1 MQQEIKGDERAE
13 RLFQLLTDV
22 DMDYNP
28 VYPESRNRDLVLMGY
43 GSEEI
48 REMRDRL
55 AGLEVNDGIDPE
67 TSVGYQ
73 LYKRGQEL
81 TGAAQSGL
89 TEGSRAV
96 QGAVSSAAENLAI
109 SSINPAAVLP
119 VLSLQGA
126 GDAMGQS
133 IEKGESAGKT
143 LAGGALKFGA
153 GWGINSVGAA
163 DLAKTMGSDYAKDTL
178 AGQIAAKIQSLV
190 GDAPFAKAHP
200 TVAAALSG
208 GIDNAMQAFVESYA
222 DKAIDAALGDEKAA
236 QSLFTTDTLIAALES
251 GLSGGASGAMGG
263 AVGSVLAKHND
274 GNASLLGQAEYYDQ
288 LDKYE
293 KAVAA
298 EKKRQ
303 QRVEEPGMASE
314 QQTAQEAAKADS
326 GLALSG
332 ASRQLPQSGSPW
344 QDGEAKLDEKGSA
357 GRESDSPADKG
368 GGSENGEGEAG
379 EEAKKPSPAERRRAF
394 GQMMSGEYKDLA
406 DEMMQI
412 AAQNL
417 EASPEM
423 RGLLE
428 AIAEKYGTDA
438 TDLTALTDAIRN
450 GVVKDD
456 AYFEKIAM
464 EKGISVKTARE
475 MDKLETQNKRLTAQ
489 QQAAQQMQKAA
500 AERARIAQIQ
510 AKWDAEAEALKAKY
524 PEFDREEVLANPE
537 VEKMMRAG
545 CSMEAAYRA
554 AYFDRLMARQT
565 AATAQQTEQGV
576 LNRVQQRASRP
587 AENGTRPGG
596 AVQTHL
602 DVEHM
607 SRKDREALERRVL
620 RGEIITL

>member
-1 MQQEIKGDERAE
+1 MIQV
-13 RLFQLLTDV
+13 T
-22 DMDYNP
+22 YN
-28 VYPESRNRDLVLMGY
+28 
-43 GSEEI
+43 
-48 REMRDRL
+48 
-55 AGLEVNDGIDPE
+55 EV
-67 TSVGYQ
+67 
-73 LYKRGQEL
+73 
-81 TGAAQSGL
+81 
-89 TEGSRAV
+89 
-96 QGAVSSAAENLAI
+96 
-109 SSINPAAVLP
+109 
-119 VLSLQGA
+119 
-126 GDAMGQS
+126 GDAMILRAEGHAGYA
-133 IEKGESAGKT
+133 EKGKDIVCAAVSVLMQT
-143 LAGGALKFGA
+143 LAC
-153 GWGINSVGAA
+153 SVG
-163 DLAKTMGSDYAKDTL
+163 TCMG
-178 AGQIAAKIQSLV
+178 
-190 GDAPFAKAHP
+190 
-200 TVAAALSG
+200 
-208 GIDNAMQAFVESYA
+208 
-222 DKAIDAALGDEKAA
+222 
-236 QSLFTTDTLIAALES
+236 
-251 GLSGGASGAMGG
+251 
-263 AVGSVLAKHND
+263 ND
-274 GNASLLGQAEYYDQ
+274 GKGFS
-288 LDKYE
+288 
-293 KAVAA
+293 AVC
-298 EKKRQ
+298 KK
-303 QRVEEPGMASE
+303 SNDNI
-314 QQTAQEAAKADS
+314 AKFELVTD
-326 GLALSG
+326 GLALLQREYPENVRYINATEKKTKALELQLFAEGGDGSG
-332 ASRQLPQSGSPW
+332 AGETSQSAGADSSPSRGALGRT
-344 QDGEAKLDEKGSA
+344 ENAALDEQGST
-357 GRESDSPADKG
+357 DSKAEG
-368 GGSENGEGEAG
+368 SGSENGEGEAG

-406 DEMMQI
+406 DEMMQNAVQI

-510 AKWDAEAEALKAKY
+510 AQWDAEADALKAKY
-524 PEFDREEVLANPE
+524 PDFDRDEVLANPE

-576 LNRVQQRASRP
+576 LNRVQQRGSRP

-620 RGEIITL
+620 RGEIITF

>member
-1 MQQEIKGDERAE
+1 MIQVTYNEAGDEMILRAE
-13 RLFQLLTDV
+13 GHAGYAEKGKDIVCAAVSVLMQTLACSVDANNTGNTFGLSDGKNGNRLTVQAPMSVLNRDKFDLVVEGLIRLAE
-22 DMDYNP
+22 N
-28 VYPESRNRDLVLMGY
+28 YPENVQFKKLCTKSVNVMDLQLFAEGGD
-43 GSEEI
+43 GSAA
-48 REMRDRL
+48 
-55 AGLEVNDGIDPE
+55 AGE
-67 TSVGYQ
+67 TSQSAGADSSPS
-73 LYKRGQEL
+73 RGALGRTEN
-81 TGAAQSGL
+81 AALDEQGS
-89 TEGSRAV
+89 TDTKAEGS
-96 QGAVSSAAENLAI
+96 
-109 SSINPAAVLP
+109 
-119 VLSLQGA
+119 
-126 GDAMGQS
+126 
-133 IEKGESAGKT
+133 
-143 LAGGALKFGA
+143 
-153 GWGINSVGAA
+153 
-163 DLAKTMGSDYAKDTL
+163 
-178 AGQIAAKIQSLV
+178 
-190 GDAPFAKAHP
+190 
-200 TVAAALSG
+200 
-208 GIDNAMQAFVESYA
+208 
-222 DKAIDAALGDEKAA
+222 
-236 QSLFTTDTLIAALES
+236 
-251 GLSGGASGAMGG
+251 
-263 AVGSVLAKHND
+263 
-274 GNASLLGQAEYYDQ
+274 
-288 LDKYE
+288 
-293 KAVAA
+293 
-298 EKKRQ
+298 
-303 QRVEEPGMASE
+303 
-314 QQTAQEAAKADS
+314 
-326 GLALSG
+326 
-332 ASRQLPQSGSPW
+332 
-344 QDGEAKLDEKGSA
+344 
-357 GRESDSPADKG
+357 
-368 GGSENGEGEAG
+368 GSENGEGEAG

-406 DEMMQI
+406 DEMMQNAVQI

-510 AKWDAEAEALKAKY
+510 AQWDAEADALKAKY

-607 SRKDREALERRVL
+607 SRKDREALEKRVL

>member
-1 MQQEIKGDERAE
+1 MIQV
-13 RLFQLLTDV
+13 T
-22 DMDYNP
+22 YN
-28 VYPESRNRDLVLMGY
+28 
-43 GSEEI
+43 
-48 REMRDRL
+48 
-55 AGLEVNDGIDPE
+55 EV
-67 TSVGYQ
+67 
-73 LYKRGQEL
+73 
-81 TGAAQSGL
+81 
-89 TEGSRAV
+89 
-96 QGAVSSAAENLAI
+96 
-109 SSINPAAVLP
+109 
-119 VLSLQGA
+119 
-126 GDAMGQS
+126 GDAMILRAEGHAGYA
-133 IEKGESAGKT
+133 EKGKDIVCAAVSVLMQT
-143 LAGGALKFGA
+143 LAC
-153 GWGINSVGAA
+153 SVG
-163 DLAKTMGSDYAKDTL
+163 TCMG
-178 AGQIAAKIQSLV
+178 
-190 GDAPFAKAHP
+190 
-200 TVAAALSG
+200 
-208 GIDNAMQAFVESYA
+208 
-222 DKAIDAALGDEKAA
+222 
-236 QSLFTTDTLIAALES
+236 
-251 GLSGGASGAMGG
+251 
-263 AVGSVLAKHND
+263 ND
-274 GNASLLGQAEYYDQ
+274 GKGFS
-288 LDKYE
+288 
-293 KAVAA
+293 AVC
-298 EKKRQ
+298 KK
-303 QRVEEPGMASE
+303 SNDNI
-314 QQTAQEAAKADS
+314 AKFELVTD
-326 GLALSG
+326 GLALLQREYPENVRYIN
-332 ASRQLPQSGSPW
+332 ATEKKTKALELQLFAEGGDGSAAA
-344 QDGEAKLDEKGSA
+344 GEASQSAQSDASSPSREALGRTENAALDEQGSTDPKA
-357 GRESDSPADKG
+357 EGS
-368 GGSENGEGEAG
+368 GSENGEGEAG

-406 DEMMQI
+406 DEMMQNAVQI

-438 TDLTALTDAIRN
+438 TDLAALTDAIRN

-510 AKWDAEAEALKAKY
+510 AQWDAEADALKAKY

-596 AVQTHL
+596 AVQTHI

-607 SRKDREALERRVL
+607 SRKDREALEKRVL

>member
-1 MQQEIKGDERAE
+1 MIQVTYNEVDDEMILRAE
-13 RLFQLLTDV
+13 GHAGYAEKGKDIVCAAVSVLMQTLACSVDEDNTGNTFELSDGKNGNRLTVQAPMSVLNRDKFDLVMEGLIRLAE
-22 DMDYNP
+22 N
-28 VYPESRNRDLVLMGY
+28 YPENVQFKKLCTKPVNVMDLQMF
-43 GSEEI
+43 
-48 REMRDRL
+48 
-55 AGLEVNDGIDPE
+55 A
-67 TSVGYQ
+67 
-73 LYKRGQEL
+73 
-81 TGAAQSGL
+81 
-89 TEGSRAV
+89 EG
-96 QGAVSSAAENLAI
+96 G
-109 SSINPAAVLP
+109 
-119 VLSLQGA
+119 
-126 GDAMGQS
+126 
-133 IEKGESAGKT
+133 
-143 LAGGALKFGA
+143 
-153 GWGINSVGAA
+153 
-163 DLAKTMGSDYAKDTL
+163 
-178 AGQIAAKIQSLV
+178 
-190 GDAPFAKAHP
+190 
-200 TVAAALSG
+200 
-208 GIDNAMQAFVESYA
+208 
-222 DKAIDAALGDEKAA
+222 
-236 QSLFTTDTLIAALES
+236 
-251 GLSGGASGAMGG
+251 
-263 AVGSVLAKHND
+263 D
-274 GNASLLGQAEYYDQ
+274 GNGGSGDS
-288 LDKYE
+288 
-293 KAVAA
+293 
-298 EKKRQ
+298 
-303 QRVEEPGMASE
+303 G
-314 QQTAQEAAKADS
+314 S

-368 GGSENGEGEAG
+368 SGSENGEGEAG

-406 DEMMQI
+406 DEMMQNAVQI

-464 EKGISVKTARE
+464 EKGISVRTARE

-510 AKWDAEAEALKAKY
+510 ARWDAEAEALKAKY
-524 PEFDREEVLANPE
+524 PDFDREEVLANPE

-607 SRKDREALERRVL
+607 SRKDREALEKRVL

>member
-1 MQQEIKGDERAE
+1 MIQVTYNEAGDEMILRAE
-13 RLFQLLTDV
+13 GHAGYAEKGKDIVCAAVSVLMQTLACSVDANNTGNTFELSDGKNGNRLTVQAPMSVLNRDKFDLVVEGLIRLAE
-22 DMDYNP
+22 N
-28 VYPESRNRDLVLMGY
+28 YPENVQFKKLCTKSVNVMDLQMFAEGGD
-43 GSEEI
+43 GSG
-48 REMRDRL
+48 
-55 AGLEVNDGIDPE
+55 AGE
-67 TSVGYQ
+67 TSQSAGADSSPS
-73 LYKRGQEL
+73 RGALGRTENSALDEQGS
-81 TGAAQSGL
+81 TDQKA
-89 TEGSRAV
+89 EGS
-96 QGAVSSAAENLAI
+96 
-109 SSINPAAVLP
+109 
-119 VLSLQGA
+119 
-126 GDAMGQS
+126 
-133 IEKGESAGKT
+133 
-143 LAGGALKFGA
+143 
-153 GWGINSVGAA
+153 
-163 DLAKTMGSDYAKDTL
+163 
-178 AGQIAAKIQSLV
+178 
-190 GDAPFAKAHP
+190 
-200 TVAAALSG
+200 
-208 GIDNAMQAFVESYA
+208 
-222 DKAIDAALGDEKAA
+222 
-236 QSLFTTDTLIAALES
+236 
-251 GLSGGASGAMGG
+251 
-263 AVGSVLAKHND
+263 
-274 GNASLLGQAEYYDQ
+274 
-288 LDKYE
+288 
-293 KAVAA
+293 
-298 EKKRQ
+298 
-303 QRVEEPGMASE
+303 
-314 QQTAQEAAKADS
+314 
-326 GLALSG
+326 
-332 ASRQLPQSGSPW
+332 
-344 QDGEAKLDEKGSA
+344 
-357 GRESDSPADKG
+357 
-368 GGSENGEGEAG
+368 GSENGEGEAG

-406 DEMMQI
+406 DEMMQNAVQI

-464 EKGISVKTARE
+464 EKGIAVKTARE

-510 AKWDAEAEALKAKY
+510 ARWDAEADALQAKY
-524 PEFDREEVLANPE
+524 PDFDRDEVLANPE

-576 LNRVQQRASRP
+576 LNRVQQRANRP

-607 SRKDREALERRVL
+607 SRKDREALEKRVL

>member
-1 MQQEIKGDERAE
+1 MIQI
-13 RLFQLLTDV
+13 
-22 DMDYNP
+22 
-28 VYPESRNRDLVLMGY
+28 VY
-43 GSEEI
+43 
-48 REMRDRL
+48 
-55 AGLEVNDGIDPE
+55 EVNPE
-67 TSVGYQ
+67 NGRMMLRAAGHAGYAE
-73 LYKRGQEL
+73 KGKDIVCA
-81 TGAAQSGL
+81 G
-89 TEGSRAV
+89 
-96 QGAVSSAAENLAI
+96 VSALMQTLAYSAAEDENTSASCREIGGTNEMRILADNTPDMLAKFELVADGLI
-109 SSINPAAVLP
+109 LLANAYPKNVSFQKVCVGCDAAME
-119 VLSLQGA
+119 LQLFAEGGDGSGA
-126 GDAMGQS
+126 GETSQ
-133 IEKGESAGKT
+133 SAG
-143 LAGGALKFGA
+143 ADSSPSRGALGRTE
-153 GWGINSVGAA
+153 N
-163 DLAKTMGSDYAKDTL
+163 
-178 AGQIAAKIQSLV
+178 
-190 GDAPFAKAHP
+190 
-200 TVAAALSG
+200 AALDEQGST
-208 GIDNAMQAFVESYA
+208 DS
-222 DKAIDAALGDEKAA
+222 KAE
-236 QSLFTTDTLIAALES
+236 
-251 GLSGGASGAMGG
+251 
-263 AVGSVLAKHND
+263 GS
-274 GNASLLGQAEYYDQ
+274 
-288 LDKYE
+288 
-293 KAVAA
+293 
-298 EKKRQ
+298 
-303 QRVEEPGMASE
+303 
-314 QQTAQEAAKADS
+314 
-326 GLALSG
+326 
-332 ASRQLPQSGSPW
+332 
-344 QDGEAKLDEKGSA
+344 
-357 GRESDSPADKG
+357 
-368 GGSENGEGEAG
+368 GSENGEGEAG

-406 DEMMQI
+406 DEMMQNAVQI

-475 MDKLETQNKRLTAQ
+475 MDKLETQNRRLTAQ

-510 AKWDAEAEALKAKY
+510 ARWDAEAEALKARY

-607 SRKDREALERRVL
+607 SRKDREALEKRVL

>member
-1 MQQEIKGDERAE
+1 MIQI
-13 RLFQLLTDV
+13 
-22 DMDYNP
+22 
-28 VYPESRNRDLVLMGY
+28 VY
-43 GSEEI
+43 
-48 REMRDRL
+48 
-55 AGLEVNDGIDPE
+55 EVNPE
-67 TSVGYQ
+67 NGRMMLRAAGHAGYAE
-73 LYKRGQEL
+73 KGKDIVCA
-81 TGAAQSGL
+81 G
-89 TEGSRAV
+89 
-96 QGAVSSAAENLAI
+96 VSALMQTLAYSAAEDENTSASCREIGGTNEMRILADSTPDMLAKFELVADGLI
-109 SSINPAAVLP
+109 LLANAYPKNVNFQKVCVGCDAAME
-119 VLSLQGA
+119 LQLFAEGSGA
-126 GDAMGQS
+126 GETSQ
-133 IEKGESAGKT
+133 SAG
-143 LAGGALKFGA
+143 ADSSPSRGALGRTE
-153 GWGINSVGAA
+153 N
-163 DLAKTMGSDYAKDTL
+163 
-178 AGQIAAKIQSLV
+178 
-190 GDAPFAKAHP
+190 
-200 TVAAALSG
+200 AALDEQGST
-208 GIDNAMQAFVESYA
+208 DP
-222 DKAIDAALGDEKAA
+222 KAE
-236 QSLFTTDTLIAALES
+236 
-251 GLSGGASGAMGG
+251 
-263 AVGSVLAKHND
+263 GS
-274 GNASLLGQAEYYDQ
+274 
-288 LDKYE
+288 
-293 KAVAA
+293 
-298 EKKRQ
+298 
-303 QRVEEPGMASE
+303 
-314 QQTAQEAAKADS
+314 
-326 GLALSG
+326 
-332 ASRQLPQSGSPW
+332 
-344 QDGEAKLDEKGSA
+344 
-357 GRESDSPADKG
+357 
-368 GGSENGEGEAG
+368 GSENGEGEAG

-406 DEMMQI
+406 DEMMQNAVQI

-456 AYFEKIAM
+456 AYFERIAM
-464 EKGISVKTARE
+464 EKGISVRTARE

-607 SRKDREALERRVL
+607 SRKDREALEKRVL

>member
-1 MQQEIKGDERAE
+1 MIQVTYNEVGDEMILRAE
-13 RLFQLLTDV
+13 GHAGYAEKGKDIVCAAVSVLMQTLAYSVDADNTGNTFELSDGKNGNRLTVQAPMSVLNRNKFDLVVEGLIRLAE
-22 DMDYNP
+22 N
-28 VYPESRNRDLVLMGY
+28 YPENVQFKKLCTKSVNVMDLQMFAEGGD
-43 GSEEI
+43 GSAA
-48 REMRDRL
+48 
-55 AGLEVNDGIDPE
+55 AGE
-67 TSVGYQ
+67 TSQ
-73 LYKRGQEL
+73 SA
-81 TGAAQSGL
+81 GADSSHS
-89 TEGSRAV
+89 EGS
-96 QGAVSSAAENLAI
+96 
-109 SSINPAAVLP
+109 
-119 VLSLQGA
+119 
-126 GDAMGQS
+126 
-133 IEKGESAGKT
+133 
-143 LAGGALKFGA
+143 
-153 GWGINSVGAA
+153 
-163 DLAKTMGSDYAKDTL
+163 
-178 AGQIAAKIQSLV
+178 
-190 GDAPFAKAHP
+190 H
-200 TVAAALSG
+200 
-208 GIDNAMQAFVESYA
+208 
-222 DKAIDAALGDEKAA
+222 
-236 QSLFTTDTLIAALES
+236 
-251 GLSGGASGAMGG
+251 
-263 AVGSVLAKHND
+263 
-274 GNASLLGQAEYYDQ
+274 
-288 LDKYE
+288 
-293 KAVAA
+293 
-298 EKKRQ
+298 
-303 QRVEEPGMASE
+303 
-314 QQTAQEAAKADS
+314 
-326 GLALSG
+326 
-332 ASRQLPQSGSPW
+332 W

-406 DEMMQI
+406 DEMMQNAVQI

-475 MDKLETQNKRLTAQ
+475 MDKLETQNRRLTAQ

-510 AKWDAEAEALKAKY
+510 ARWDAEAEALKAKY

-554 AYFDRLMARQT
+554 AYFDRLMAQQT

>member
-1 MQQEIKGDERAE
+1 MIQVTYNEVGDEMILRAE
-13 RLFQLLTDV
+13 GHAGYAEKGKDIVCAAVSVLMQTLAYSVDADNTGNTFELSDGKNGNRLTVQAPMSVL
-22 DMDYNP
+22 
-28 VYPESRNRDLVLMGY
+28 NRDKFDLVVEGL
-43 GSEEI
+43 S
-48 REMRDRL
+48 RL
-55 AGLEVNDGIDPE
+55 AENYPKNVQFKKLCTQSVNVMDL
-67 TSVGYQ
+67 Q
-73 LYKRGQEL
+73 MF
-81 TGAAQSGL
+81 A
-89 TEGSRAV
+89 EG
-96 QGAVSSAAENLAI
+96 G
-109 SSINPAAVLP
+109 
-119 VLSLQGA
+119 
-126 GDAMGQS
+126 
-133 IEKGESAGKT
+133 
-143 LAGGALKFGA
+143 
-153 GWGINSVGAA
+153 
-163 DLAKTMGSDYAKDTL
+163 
-178 AGQIAAKIQSLV
+178 
-190 GDAPFAKAHP
+190 
-200 TVAAALSG
+200 
-208 GIDNAMQAFVESYA
+208 
-222 DKAIDAALGDEKAA
+222 
-236 QSLFTTDTLIAALES
+236 
-251 GLSGGASGAMGG
+251 
-263 AVGSVLAKHND
+263 D
-274 GNASLLGQAEYYDQ
+274 GNGGSGDS
-288 LDKYE
+288 
-293 KAVAA
+293 
-298 EKKRQ
+298 
-303 QRVEEPGMASE
+303 G
-314 QQTAQEAAKADS
+314 S

-357 GRESDSPADKG
+357 GQKSEADA
-368 GGSENGEGEAG
+368 GSRNPDEEDGNGEAG
-379 EEAKKPSPAERRRAF
+379 EEAKKPSPAERRKAF

-406 DEMMQI
+406 DEMMQNAVQI

-576 LNRVQQRASRP
+576 LNRVQQRAS
-587 AENGTRPGG
+587 
-596 AVQTHL
+596 
-602 DVEHM
+602 
-607 SRKDREALERRVL
+607 
-620 RGEIITL
+620 

>member
-1 MQQEIKGDERAE
+1 MIQI
-13 RLFQLLTDV
+13 
-22 DMDYNP
+22 
-28 VYPESRNRDLVLMGY
+28 VY
-43 GSEEI
+43 
-48 REMRDRL
+48 
-55 AGLEVNDGIDPE
+55 EVNPE
-67 TSVGYQ
+67 NGRMMLRAAGHAGYAE
-73 LYKRGQEL
+73 KGKDIVCA
-81 TGAAQSGL
+81 G
-89 TEGSRAV
+89 
-96 QGAVSSAAENLAI
+96 VSALMQTLAYSAAEDENTSASCREIGGSNEMRILADNTPDMLAKFELVADGLI
-109 SSINPAAVLP
+109 LLANAYPKNVSFQKVCVGCDAAME
-119 VLSLQGA
+119 LQLFAEGGDGGSGA
-126 GDAMGQS
+126 GETSQ
-133 IEKGESAGKT
+133 SAG
-143 LAGGALKFGA
+143 ADSSPSRGALGRTE
-153 GWGINSVGAA
+153 N
-163 DLAKTMGSDYAKDTL
+163 
-178 AGQIAAKIQSLV
+178 
-190 GDAPFAKAHP
+190 
-200 TVAAALSG
+200 AAL
-208 GIDNAMQAFVESYA
+208 
-222 DKAIDAALGDEKAA
+222 DE
-236 QSLFTTDTLIAALES
+236 QGSTDTKAE
-251 GLSGGASGAMGG
+251 
-263 AVGSVLAKHND
+263 GS
-274 GNASLLGQAEYYDQ
+274 
-288 LDKYE
+288 
-293 KAVAA
+293 
-298 EKKRQ
+298 
-303 QRVEEPGMASE
+303 
-314 QQTAQEAAKADS
+314 
-326 GLALSG
+326 
-332 ASRQLPQSGSPW
+332 
-344 QDGEAKLDEKGSA
+344 
-357 GRESDSPADKG
+357 
-368 GGSENGEGEAG
+368 GSENGEGEAG

-406 DEMMQI
+406 DEMMQNAVQI

-456 AYFEKIAM
+456 AYFERIAM
-464 EKGISVKTARE
+464 EKGISVRTARE

-607 SRKDREALERRVL
+607 SRKDREALEKRVL

>member
-1 MQQEIKGDERAE
+1 MIQVTYNEVGDEMILRAE
-13 RLFQLLTDV
+13 GHAGYAEKGKDIVCAAVSVLMQTLACSVDADNTGNTFELSDGKNGNRLTVQAPMSVLNRDKFDLVVEGLIRLAE
-22 DMDYNP
+22 N
-28 VYPESRNRDLVLMGY
+28 YPENVQFKKLCTKSVNVMDLQMFAEGGD
-43 GSEEI
+43 GSG
-48 REMRDRL
+48 
-55 AGLEVNDGIDPE
+55 AGE
-67 TSVGYQ
+67 TSQSAGADSSPS
-73 LYKRGQEL
+73 RGALGRTENSALDEQGS
-81 TGAAQSGL
+81 TDPKA
-89 TEGSRAV
+89 EGS
-96 QGAVSSAAENLAI
+96 
-109 SSINPAAVLP
+109 
-119 VLSLQGA
+119 
-126 GDAMGQS
+126 
-133 IEKGESAGKT
+133 
-143 LAGGALKFGA
+143 
-153 GWGINSVGAA
+153 
-163 DLAKTMGSDYAKDTL
+163 
-178 AGQIAAKIQSLV
+178 
-190 GDAPFAKAHP
+190 
-200 TVAAALSG
+200 
-208 GIDNAMQAFVESYA
+208 
-222 DKAIDAALGDEKAA
+222 
-236 QSLFTTDTLIAALES
+236 
-251 GLSGGASGAMGG
+251 
-263 AVGSVLAKHND
+263 
-274 GNASLLGQAEYYDQ
+274 
-288 LDKYE
+288 
-293 KAVAA
+293 
-298 EKKRQ
+298 
-303 QRVEEPGMASE
+303 
-314 QQTAQEAAKADS
+314 
-326 GLALSG
+326 
-332 ASRQLPQSGSPW
+332 
-344 QDGEAKLDEKGSA
+344 
-357 GRESDSPADKG
+357 
-368 GGSENGEGEAG
+368 GSENGEGEAG

-406 DEMMQI
+406 DEMMQNAVQI

-510 AKWDAEAEALKAKY
+510 ARWDAEAEALQAKY
-524 PEFDREEVLANPE
+524 PDFDREEVLANPE

-607 SRKDREALERRVL
+607 SRKDREALEKRVL

>member
-1 MQQEIKGDERAE
+1 MIQVIYNEVEDAMILRAE
-13 RLFQLLTDV
+13 GHAGFAEKGKDIV
-22 DMDYNP
+22 CAA
-28 VYPESRNRDLVLMGY
+28 VSVLMQT
-43 GSEEI
+43 
-48 REMRDRL
+48 L
-55 AGLEVNDGIDPE
+55 ACSVGTCMGNDGKGF
-67 TSVGYQ
+67 SVVC
-73 LYKRGQEL
+73 KKSNDNIAKFEL
-81 TGAAQSGL
+81 
-89 TEGSRAV
+89 V
-96 QGAVSSAAENLAI
+96 
-109 SSINPAAVLP
+109 
-119 VLSLQGA
+119 
-126 GDAMGQS
+126 
-133 IEKGESAGKT
+133 
-143 LAGGALKFGA
+143 
-153 GWGINSVGAA
+153 
-163 DLAKTMGSDYAKDTL
+163 
-178 AGQIAAKIQSLV
+178 
-190 GDAPFAKAHP
+190 
-200 TVAAALSG
+200 
-208 GIDNAMQAFVESYA
+208 
-222 DKAIDAALGDEKAA
+222 
-236 QSLFTTDTLIAALES
+236 TD
-251 GLSGGASGAMGG
+251 
-263 AVGSVLAKHND
+263 
-274 GNASLLGQAEYYDQ
+274 
-288 LDKYE
+288 
-293 KAVAA
+293 
-298 EKKRQ
+298 
-303 QRVEEPGMASE
+303 
-314 QQTAQEAAKADS
+314 
-326 GLALSG
+326 GLALLQREYPENVRYINATERKTKALELQLFAEGGDGSAAAGETSQSAG
-332 ASRQLPQSGSPW
+332 ADSSP
-344 QDGEAKLDEKGSA
+344 GRGALGRTENAALDEQGSTDA
-357 GRESDSPADKG
+357 KAEGS
-368 GGSENGEGEAG
+368 GSENGEGEAG
-379 EEAKKPSPAERRRAF
+379 EEAKKLSPAERRRTF

-406 DEMMQI
+406 DEMMQNAVQI

-438 TDLTALTDAIRN
+438 TDLAALTDAIRN

-510 AKWDAEAEALKAKY
+510 ARWDAEAEALKAKY
-524 PEFDREEVLANPE
+524 PEFDREEVLANPD

-596 AVQTHL
+596 AVQTHI

>member
-1 MQQEIKGDERAE
+1 MIQI
-13 RLFQLLTDV
+13 
-22 DMDYNP
+22 
-28 VYPESRNRDLVLMGY
+28 VY
-43 GSEEI
+43 
-48 REMRDRL
+48 
-55 AGLEVNDGIDPE
+55 EVNPE
-67 TSVGYQ
+67 NGRMMLRAAGHAGYAE
-73 LYKRGQEL
+73 KGKDIVCA
-81 TGAAQSGL
+81 G
-89 TEGSRAV
+89 
-96 QGAVSSAAENLAI
+96 VSALMQTLAYSAAEDENTSASCREIGGTNEMRILADSTPDMLAKFELVADGLI
-109 SSINPAAVLP
+109 LLANAYPKNVNFQKVCVGCDAAME
-119 VLSLQGA
+119 LQLFAEGGDGGSGA
-126 GDAMGQS
+126 GETSQ
-133 IEKGESAGKT
+133 SAG
-143 LAGGALKFGA
+143 ADSSPSRGALGRTE
-153 GWGINSVGAA
+153 N
-163 DLAKTMGSDYAKDTL
+163 
-178 AGQIAAKIQSLV
+178 
-190 GDAPFAKAHP
+190 
-200 TVAAALSG
+200 AALDEQGST
-208 GIDNAMQAFVESYA
+208 DP
-222 DKAIDAALGDEKAA
+222 KAE
-236 QSLFTTDTLIAALES
+236 
-251 GLSGGASGAMGG
+251 
-263 AVGSVLAKHND
+263 
-274 GNASLLGQAEYYDQ
+274 
-288 LDKYE
+288 
-293 KAVAA
+293 
-298 EKKRQ
+298 
-303 QRVEEPGMASE
+303 
-314 QQTAQEAAKADS
+314 
-326 GLALSG
+326 
-332 ASRQLPQSGSPW
+332 
-344 QDGEAKLDEKGSA
+344 
-357 GRESDSPADKG
+357 G

-406 DEMMQI
+406 DEMMQNAVQI

-510 AKWDAEAEALKAKY
+510 ARWDAEAEALKAKY

-607 SRKDREALERRVL
+607 SRKDREALEKRVL

>member
-1 MQQEIKGDERAE
+1 MIQVTYNEVGDAMILRAE
-13 RLFQLLTDV
+13 GHAGYAEKGKDIVCAAVSVLMQTLACSVGTCMGNDGKGFSVVCKKSNNNIAKFELVTDGLVLLQRE
-22 DMDYNP
+22 
-28 VYPESRNRDLVLMGY
+28 YPENVRYINATERKTK
-43 GSEEI
+43 
-48 REMRDRL
+48 
-55 AGLEVNDGIDPE
+55 ALELQLFADGGAASTGDAAPAADNAAEGGADPE
-67 TSVGYQ
+67 ATD
-73 LYKRGQEL
+73 
-81 TGAAQSGL
+81 
-89 TEGSRAV
+89 
-96 QGAVSSAAENLAI
+96 SAAE
-109 SSINPAAVLP
+109 
-119 VLSLQGA
+119 
-126 GDAMGQS
+126 
-133 IEKGESAGKT
+133 
-143 LAGGALKFGA
+143 
-153 GWGINSVGAA
+153 
-163 DLAKTMGSDYAKDTL
+163 GS
-178 AGQIAAKIQSLV
+178 
-190 GDAPFAKAHP
+190 
-200 TVAAALSG
+200 
-208 GIDNAMQAFVESYA
+208 
-222 DKAIDAALGDEKAA
+222 
-236 QSLFTTDTLIAALES
+236 
-251 GLSGGASGAMGG
+251 
-263 AVGSVLAKHND
+263 
-274 GNASLLGQAEYYDQ
+274 
-288 LDKYE
+288 
-293 KAVAA
+293 
-298 EKKRQ
+298 
-303 QRVEEPGMASE
+303 
-314 QQTAQEAAKADS
+314 
-326 GLALSG
+326 
-332 ASRQLPQSGSPW
+332 
-344 QDGEAKLDEKGSA
+344 
-357 GRESDSPADKG
+357 
-368 GGSENGEGEAG
+368 GSENGEGEAG

-406 DEMMQI
+406 DEMMQNAVQI

-464 EKGISVKTARE
+464 EKGISVRTARE

-510 AKWDAEAEALKAKY
+510 ARWDAEADALQAKY
-524 PEFDREEVLANPE
+524 PDFDRGEVLANPE

-554 AYFDRLMARQT
+554 AYFDRLMAQQT

-587 AENGTRPGG
+587 AENGTHPGG

>member
-1 MQQEIKGDERAE
+1 MIQVTYNEVGDEMILRAE
-13 RLFQLLTDV
+13 GHAGFAEKGKDIVCAAVSVLMQTLACSVGTCMGNDGKGFSVVCKKSNDDIAKFELVTDGLALLQRE
-22 DMDYNP
+22 
-28 VYPESRNRDLVLMGY
+28 YPENVRYINATERKTK
-43 GSEEI
+43 
-48 REMRDRL
+48 
-55 AGLEVNDGIDPE
+55 ALELQLFADGGAASTGDAAPAADNAAEGGADPE
-67 TSVGYQ
+67 ATD
-73 LYKRGQEL
+73 
-81 TGAAQSGL
+81 
-89 TEGSRAV
+89 
-96 QGAVSSAAENLAI
+96 SAAE
-109 SSINPAAVLP
+109 
-119 VLSLQGA
+119 
-126 GDAMGQS
+126 
-133 IEKGESAGKT
+133 
-143 LAGGALKFGA
+143 
-153 GWGINSVGAA
+153 
-163 DLAKTMGSDYAKDTL
+163 GS
-178 AGQIAAKIQSLV
+178 
-190 GDAPFAKAHP
+190 
-200 TVAAALSG
+200 
-208 GIDNAMQAFVESYA
+208 
-222 DKAIDAALGDEKAA
+222 
-236 QSLFTTDTLIAALES
+236 
-251 GLSGGASGAMGG
+251 
-263 AVGSVLAKHND
+263 
-274 GNASLLGQAEYYDQ
+274 
-288 LDKYE
+288 
-293 KAVAA
+293 
-298 EKKRQ
+298 
-303 QRVEEPGMASE
+303 
-314 QQTAQEAAKADS
+314 
-326 GLALSG
+326 
-332 ASRQLPQSGSPW
+332 
-344 QDGEAKLDEKGSA
+344 
-357 GRESDSPADKG
+357 
-368 GGSENGEGEAG
+368 GSENGEGEAG
-379 EEAKKPSPAERRRAF
+379 EEAKKPSPAERRKAF

-406 DEMMQI
+406 DEMMQNAVQI

-510 AKWDAEAEALKAKY
+510 ARWDAEADALKAKY

-576 LNRVQQRASRP
+576 LNRVQQRGSRP

-620 RGEIITL
+620 RGEIITF

>member
-1 MQQEIKGDERAE
+1 MIQVIYNEVEDAMILRAE
-13 RLFQLLTDV
+13 GHAGFAEKGKDIVCAAVSVLMQTLACSVGTCMGNDGKGFSVVCKKSNDNIAKFELVTDGLALLQRE
-22 DMDYNP
+22 
-28 VYPESRNRDLVLMGY
+28 YPENVRYINATERKTK
-43 GSEEI
+43 
-48 REMRDRL
+48 
-55 AGLEVNDGIDPE
+55 ALELQLFADGGAASTGDAAPAADNAAEGGADPE
-67 TSVGYQ
+67 ATD
-73 LYKRGQEL
+73 
-81 TGAAQSGL
+81 
-89 TEGSRAV
+89 
-96 QGAVSSAAENLAI
+96 SAAE
-109 SSINPAAVLP
+109 
-119 VLSLQGA
+119 
-126 GDAMGQS
+126 
-133 IEKGESAGKT
+133 
-143 LAGGALKFGA
+143 
-153 GWGINSVGAA
+153 
-163 DLAKTMGSDYAKDTL
+163 GS
-178 AGQIAAKIQSLV
+178 
-190 GDAPFAKAHP
+190 
-200 TVAAALSG
+200 
-208 GIDNAMQAFVESYA
+208 
-222 DKAIDAALGDEKAA
+222 
-236 QSLFTTDTLIAALES
+236 
-251 GLSGGASGAMGG
+251 
-263 AVGSVLAKHND
+263 
-274 GNASLLGQAEYYDQ
+274 
-288 LDKYE
+288 
-293 KAVAA
+293 
-298 EKKRQ
+298 
-303 QRVEEPGMASE
+303 
-314 QQTAQEAAKADS
+314 
-326 GLALSG
+326 
-332 ASRQLPQSGSPW
+332 
-344 QDGEAKLDEKGSA
+344 
-357 GRESDSPADKG
+357 
-368 GGSENGEGEAG
+368 GSENGEGEAG
-379 EEAKKPSPAERRRAF
+379 EEAKKLSPAERRRAF

-406 DEMMQI
+406 DEMMQNAVQI

-456 AYFEKIAM
+456 AYFEKLAM

-510 AKWDAEAEALKAKY
+510 AQWDAEAEALKAKY
-524 PEFDREEVLANPE
+524 PEFDREEVLANPD

-607 SRKDREALERRVL
+607 SRKDREALEKRVL

>member
-1 MQQEIKGDERAE
+1 MIQI
-13 RLFQLLTDV
+13 
-22 DMDYNP
+22 
-28 VYPESRNRDLVLMGY
+28 VY
-43 GSEEI
+43 
-48 REMRDRL
+48 
-55 AGLEVNDGIDPE
+55 EVNPE
-67 TSVGYQ
+67 NGRMMLRAAGHAGYAE
-73 LYKRGQEL
+73 KGKDIVCA
-81 TGAAQSGL
+81 G
-89 TEGSRAV
+89 
-96 QGAVSSAAENLAI
+96 VSALMQTLAYSAAEDEKTSASCREIGGGNEMRILADSTPDMLAKFELVADGLI
-109 SSINPAAVLP
+109 LLANAYPKNVSFQKVCVGCDAAME
-119 VLSLQGA
+119 LQLFAEGGDGSAAA
-126 GDAMGQS
+126 GETSQ
-133 IEKGESAGKT
+133 SAGADSSPSRGVLGRT
-143 LAGGALKFGA
+143 ENAAL
-153 GWGINSVGAA
+153 
-163 DLAKTMGSDYAKDTL
+163 DEQGSTD
-178 AGQIAAKIQSLV
+178 
-190 GDAPFAKAHP
+190 AKA
-200 TVAAALSG
+200 
-208 GIDNAMQAFVESYA
+208 E
-222 DKAIDAALGDEKAA
+222 
-236 QSLFTTDTLIAALES
+236 
-251 GLSGGASGAMGG
+251 
-263 AVGSVLAKHND
+263 GS
-274 GNASLLGQAEYYDQ
+274 
-288 LDKYE
+288 
-293 KAVAA
+293 
-298 EKKRQ
+298 
-303 QRVEEPGMASE
+303 
-314 QQTAQEAAKADS
+314 
-326 GLALSG
+326 
-332 ASRQLPQSGSPW
+332 
-344 QDGEAKLDEKGSA
+344 
-357 GRESDSPADKG
+357 
-368 GGSENGEGEAG
+368 GSENGEGEAG

-406 DEMMQI
+406 DEMMQNAVQI

-475 MDKLETQNKRLTAQ
+475 MDKLETQNRRLTAQ

-510 AKWDAEAEALKAKY
+510 ARWDAEAEALKAKY

-607 SRKDREALERRVL
+607 SRKDREALEKRVL

>member
-1 MQQEIKGDERAE
+1 MIQI
-13 RLFQLLTDV
+13 
-22 DMDYNP
+22 
-28 VYPESRNRDLVLMGY
+28 VY
-43 GSEEI
+43 
-48 REMRDRL
+48 
-55 AGLEVNDGIDPE
+55 EVNPE
-67 TSVGYQ
+67 NGRMMLRAAGHAGYAE
-73 LYKRGQEL
+73 KGKDIVCA
-81 TGAAQSGL
+81 G
-89 TEGSRAV
+89 
-96 QGAVSSAAENLAI
+96 VSALMQTLAYSAAEDENTSASCREIGGSNEMRILADNTPDMLAKFELVADGLI
-109 SSINPAAVLP
+109 LLANAYPKNVSFQKVCVGCDAAME
-119 VLSLQGA
+119 LQLFAEGGDGGSGA
-126 GDAMGQS
+126 GETSQ
-133 IEKGESAGKT
+133 SAG
-143 LAGGALKFGA
+143 ADSSPSRGALGRTE
-153 GWGINSVGAA
+153 NSA
-163 DLAKTMGSDYAKDTL
+163 
-178 AGQIAAKIQSLV
+178 
-190 GDAPFAKAHP
+190 
-200 TVAAALSG
+200 
-208 GIDNAMQAFVESYA
+208 
-222 DKAIDAALGDEKAA
+222 
-236 QSLFTTDTLIAALES
+236 
-251 GLSGGASGAMGG
+251 
-263 AVGSVLAKHND
+263 
-274 GNASLLGQAEYYDQ
+274 
-288 LDKYE
+288 
-293 KAVAA
+293 
-298 EKKRQ
+298 
-303 QRVEEPGMASE
+303 
-314 QQTAQEAAKADS
+314 
-326 GLALSG
+326 
-332 ASRQLPQSGSPW
+332 
-344 QDGEAKLDEKGSA
+344 LDEQGSTDQKA
-357 GRESDSPADKG
+357 EGS
-368 GGSENGEGEAG
+368 GSENGEGEAG
-379 EEAKKPSPAERRRAF
+379 EEAKKPSPAERRKAF

-406 DEMMQI
+406 DEMMQNAVQI

-475 MDKLETQNKRLTAQ
+475 MDKLETQNRRLTAQ

-510 AKWDAEAEALKAKY
+510 ARWDAEAEALKAKY

-545 CSMEAAYRA
+545 CSMETAYRA

-607 SRKDREALERRVL
+607 SRKDREALEKRVL

>member
-1 MQQEIKGDERAE
+1 MIQVTYNEVGDEMILRAE
-13 RLFQLLTDV
+13 GHAGYAEKGKDIVCAAVSVLMQTLACSVGTCMGNDGKGFSVVCKKSNNNIAKFELVTDGLVLLQRE
-22 DMDYNP
+22 
-28 VYPESRNRDLVLMGY
+28 YPENVRYINATERKTK
-43 GSEEI
+43 
-48 REMRDRL
+48 
-55 AGLEVNDGIDPE
+55 ALELQLFADGGAASTGDAAPAADNAAEGGADPE
-67 TSVGYQ
+67 ATD
-73 LYKRGQEL
+73 
-81 TGAAQSGL
+81 
-89 TEGSRAV
+89 
-96 QGAVSSAAENLAI
+96 SAAE
-109 SSINPAAVLP
+109 
-119 VLSLQGA
+119 
-126 GDAMGQS
+126 
-133 IEKGESAGKT
+133 
-143 LAGGALKFGA
+143 
-153 GWGINSVGAA
+153 
-163 DLAKTMGSDYAKDTL
+163 GS
-178 AGQIAAKIQSLV
+178 
-190 GDAPFAKAHP
+190 
-200 TVAAALSG
+200 
-208 GIDNAMQAFVESYA
+208 
-222 DKAIDAALGDEKAA
+222 
-236 QSLFTTDTLIAALES
+236 
-251 GLSGGASGAMGG
+251 
-263 AVGSVLAKHND
+263 
-274 GNASLLGQAEYYDQ
+274 
-288 LDKYE
+288 
-293 KAVAA
+293 
-298 EKKRQ
+298 
-303 QRVEEPGMASE
+303 
-314 QQTAQEAAKADS
+314 
-326 GLALSG
+326 
-332 ASRQLPQSGSPW
+332 
-344 QDGEAKLDEKGSA
+344 
-357 GRESDSPADKG
+357 
-368 GGSENGEGEAG
+368 GSENGEGEAG
-379 EEAKKPSPAERRRAF
+379 EEAKKPSPAERRKAF

-406 DEMMQI
+406 DEMMQNAVQI

-456 AYFEKIAM
+456 AYFERIAM
-464 EKGISVKTARE
+464 EKGISVRTARE

-524 PEFDREEVLANPE
+524 PDFDREEVLANPE

>member
-1 MQQEIKGDERAE
+1 MIQVTYNEVGDEMILRAE
-13 RLFQLLTDV
+13 GHAGYAEKGKDIV
-22 DMDYNP
+22 CAA
-28 VYPESRNRDLVLMGY
+28 VSVLMQT
-43 GSEEI
+43 
-48 REMRDRL
+48 L
-55 AGLEVNDGIDPE
+55 AC
-67 TSVGYQ
+67 SVGTCMCNEG
-73 LYKRGQEL
+73 KRFSVVCKKSNDNIAKFEL
-81 TGAAQSGL
+81 
-89 TEGSRAV
+89 V
-96 QGAVSSAAENLAI
+96 
-109 SSINPAAVLP
+109 
-119 VLSLQGA
+119 
-126 GDAMGQS
+126 
-133 IEKGESAGKT
+133 
-143 LAGGALKFGA
+143 
-153 GWGINSVGAA
+153 
-163 DLAKTMGSDYAKDTL
+163 
-178 AGQIAAKIQSLV
+178 
-190 GDAPFAKAHP
+190 
-200 TVAAALSG
+200 
-208 GIDNAMQAFVESYA
+208 
-222 DKAIDAALGDEKAA
+222 
-236 QSLFTTDTLIAALES
+236 TD
-251 GLSGGASGAMGG
+251 
-263 AVGSVLAKHND
+263 
-274 GNASLLGQAEYYDQ
+274 
-288 LDKYE
+288 
-293 KAVAA
+293 
-298 EKKRQ
+298 
-303 QRVEEPGMASE
+303 
-314 QQTAQEAAKADS
+314 
-326 GLALSG
+326 GLALLQREYPENVRYINATERKTKALELQLFADGG
-332 ASRQLPQSGSPW
+332 AASTGDAAPAADNAAEGGADPEATDSAADGS
-344 QDGEAKLDEKGSA
+344 
-357 GRESDSPADKG
+357 
-368 GGSENGEGEAG
+368 GSENGEGEAG

-406 DEMMQI
+406 DEMMQNAVQI

-456 AYFEKIAM
+456 AYFERIAM
-464 EKGISVKTARE
+464 EKGISVRTARE

-587 AENGTRPGG
+587 TENGTHPGG

>member
-1 MQQEIKGDERAE
+1 MIQVTYNEVGDEMILRAE
-13 RLFQLLTDV
+13 GHAGYAEKGKDIVCAAVSVLMQTLACSVGTCMGNDGKGFSVVCKKSNNNIAKFELVTDGLVLLQRE
-22 DMDYNP
+22 
-28 VYPESRNRDLVLMGY
+28 YPENVRYINATERKTK
-43 GSEEI
+43 
-48 REMRDRL
+48 
-55 AGLEVNDGIDPE
+55 ALELQLFADGGAASTGDAAPAADNAAEGGADPE
-67 TSVGYQ
+67 ATD
-73 LYKRGQEL
+73 
-81 TGAAQSGL
+81 
-89 TEGSRAV
+89 
-96 QGAVSSAAENLAI
+96 SAAE
-109 SSINPAAVLP
+109 
-119 VLSLQGA
+119 
-126 GDAMGQS
+126 
-133 IEKGESAGKT
+133 
-143 LAGGALKFGA
+143 
-153 GWGINSVGAA
+153 
-163 DLAKTMGSDYAKDTL
+163 GS
-178 AGQIAAKIQSLV
+178 
-190 GDAPFAKAHP
+190 
-200 TVAAALSG
+200 
-208 GIDNAMQAFVESYA
+208 
-222 DKAIDAALGDEKAA
+222 
-236 QSLFTTDTLIAALES
+236 
-251 GLSGGASGAMGG
+251 
-263 AVGSVLAKHND
+263 
-274 GNASLLGQAEYYDQ
+274 
-288 LDKYE
+288 
-293 KAVAA
+293 
-298 EKKRQ
+298 
-303 QRVEEPGMASE
+303 
-314 QQTAQEAAKADS
+314 
-326 GLALSG
+326 
-332 ASRQLPQSGSPW
+332 
-344 QDGEAKLDEKGSA
+344 
-357 GRESDSPADKG
+357 
-368 GGSENGEGEAG
+368 GSENGEGEAG
-379 EEAKKPSPAERRRAF
+379 EEAKKPSPAERRKAF

-406 DEMMQI
+406 DEMMQNAVQI

-464 EKGISVKTARE
+464 GKGISVRTARE

-510 AKWDAEAEALKAKY
+510 ARWDAEAEALKAKY
-524 PEFDREEVLANPE
+524 PDFDREEVLANPE

>member
-1 MQQEIKGDERAE
+1 MIQV
-13 RLFQLLTDV
+13 T
-22 DMDYNP
+22 YN
-28 VYPESRNRDLVLMGY
+28 
-43 GSEEI
+43 
-48 REMRDRL
+48 
-55 AGLEVNDGIDPE
+55 EV
-67 TSVGYQ
+67 
-73 LYKRGQEL
+73 
-81 TGAAQSGL
+81 
-89 TEGSRAV
+89 
-96 QGAVSSAAENLAI
+96 
-109 SSINPAAVLP
+109 
-119 VLSLQGA
+119 
-126 GDAMGQS
+126 GDAMILRAEGHAGYA
-133 IEKGESAGKT
+133 EKGKDIVCAAVSVLMQTLACSVDADNTGNTFELSDGKNGNRLTVQAPMSVLNRDKFDLVVEGLSRLAENYPENVQFKKLCTKSVNVMDLQMFAEGGDGSAAAGETSQSAG
-143 LAGGALKFGA
+143 ADSSPSRGALGRTE
-153 GWGINSVGAA
+153 N
-163 DLAKTMGSDYAKDTL
+163 
-178 AGQIAAKIQSLV
+178 
-190 GDAPFAKAHP
+190 
-200 TVAAALSG
+200 AAL
-208 GIDNAMQAFVESYA
+208 
-222 DKAIDAALGDEKAA
+222 DE
-236 QSLFTTDTLIAALES
+236 QGSTDTKAE
-251 GLSGGASGAMGG
+251 
-263 AVGSVLAKHND
+263 GS
-274 GNASLLGQAEYYDQ
+274 
-288 LDKYE
+288 
-293 KAVAA
+293 
-298 EKKRQ
+298 
-303 QRVEEPGMASE
+303 
-314 QQTAQEAAKADS
+314 
-326 GLALSG
+326 
-332 ASRQLPQSGSPW
+332 
-344 QDGEAKLDEKGSA
+344 
-357 GRESDSPADKG
+357 
-368 GGSENGEGEAG
+368 GSENGEGEAG
-379 EEAKKPSPAERRRAF
+379 EEAKKPSPAERRKAF

-406 DEMMQI
+406 DEMMQNAVQI

-464 EKGISVKTARE
+464 EKGISVRTARE

-510 AKWDAEAEALKAKY
+510 ARWDAEAEALKAKY

-607 SRKDREALERRVL
+607 SRKDREALEKRVL

>member
-1 MQQEIKGDERAE
+1 MIQI
-13 RLFQLLTDV
+13 
-22 DMDYNP
+22 
-28 VYPESRNRDLVLMGY
+28 VY
-43 GSEEI
+43 
-48 REMRDRL
+48 
-55 AGLEVNDGIDPE
+55 EVNPE
-67 TSVGYQ
+67 NGRMMLRAAGHAGYAE
-73 LYKRGQEL
+73 KGKDIVCA
-81 TGAAQSGL
+81 G
-89 TEGSRAV
+89 
-96 QGAVSSAAENLAI
+96 VSALMQTLAYSAAEDENTSASCRQIGGTNEMRILADSTPDMLAKFELVADGLI
-109 SSINPAAVLP
+109 LLANAYPKNVSFQKVCVGCDAAME
-119 VLSLQGA
+119 LQLFAEGGDGGSGA
-126 GDAMGQS
+126 GETSQ
-133 IEKGESAGKT
+133 SAG
-143 LAGGALKFGA
+143 ADSSPSRGALGRTE
-153 GWGINSVGAA
+153 N
-163 DLAKTMGSDYAKDTL
+163 
-178 AGQIAAKIQSLV
+178 
-190 GDAPFAKAHP
+190 
-200 TVAAALSG
+200 AALDEQGST
-208 GIDNAMQAFVESYA
+208 DP
-222 DKAIDAALGDEKAA
+222 KAE
-236 QSLFTTDTLIAALES
+236 
-251 GLSGGASGAMGG
+251 
-263 AVGSVLAKHND
+263 GS
-274 GNASLLGQAEYYDQ
+274 
-288 LDKYE
+288 
-293 KAVAA
+293 
-298 EKKRQ
+298 
-303 QRVEEPGMASE
+303 
-314 QQTAQEAAKADS
+314 
-326 GLALSG
+326 
-332 ASRQLPQSGSPW
+332 
-344 QDGEAKLDEKGSA
+344 
-357 GRESDSPADKG
+357 
-368 GGSENGEGEAG
+368 GSENGEGEAG
-379 EEAKKPSPAERRRAF
+379 EEAKKPSPAERRKAF

-406 DEMMQI
+406 DEMMQNAVQI

-475 MDKLETQNKRLTAQ
+475 MDKLETQNRRLTAQ

-510 AKWDAEAEALKAKY
+510 ARWDAEAEALKAKY

-607 SRKDREALERRVL
+607 SRKDREALEKRVL

>member
-1 MQQEIKGDERAE
+1 MIQVTYNEVGDEMILRAE
-13 RLFQLLTDV
+13 GHAGYAEKGKDIVCAAVSVLMQTLACSVDADNTGNTFELSDGKNGNRLTVQAPMSVLNRDKFDLVVEGLIRLAE
-22 DMDYNP
+22 N
-28 VYPESRNRDLVLMGY
+28 YPENVQFKKLCTKSVNVMDLQMFAEGGD
-43 GSEEI
+43 GSG
-48 REMRDRL
+48 
-55 AGLEVNDGIDPE
+55 AGE
-67 TSVGYQ
+67 TSQSAGADSSPS
-73 LYKRGQEL
+73 RGALGRTEN
-81 TGAAQSGL
+81 AALDEQGS
-89 TEGSRAV
+89 TDSKAEGS
-96 QGAVSSAAENLAI
+96 
-109 SSINPAAVLP
+109 
-119 VLSLQGA
+119 
-126 GDAMGQS
+126 
-133 IEKGESAGKT
+133 
-143 LAGGALKFGA
+143 
-153 GWGINSVGAA
+153 
-163 DLAKTMGSDYAKDTL
+163 
-178 AGQIAAKIQSLV
+178 
-190 GDAPFAKAHP
+190 
-200 TVAAALSG
+200 
-208 GIDNAMQAFVESYA
+208 
-222 DKAIDAALGDEKAA
+222 
-236 QSLFTTDTLIAALES
+236 
-251 GLSGGASGAMGG
+251 
-263 AVGSVLAKHND
+263 
-274 GNASLLGQAEYYDQ
+274 
-288 LDKYE
+288 
-293 KAVAA
+293 
-298 EKKRQ
+298 
-303 QRVEEPGMASE
+303 
-314 QQTAQEAAKADS
+314 
-326 GLALSG
+326 
-332 ASRQLPQSGSPW
+332 
-344 QDGEAKLDEKGSA
+344 
-357 GRESDSPADKG
+357 
-368 GGSENGEGEAG
+368 GSENGEGEAG
-379 EEAKKPSPAERRRAF
+379 EEAKKPSPAERRKAF

-406 DEMMQI
+406 DEMMQNAVQI

-464 EKGISVKTARE
+464 EKGISVRTARE
-475 MDKLETQNKRLTAQ
+475 MDKLETQNRRLTAQ
-489 QQAAQQMQKAA
+489 QEAAAQMQKAA

>member
-1 MQQEIKGDERAE
+1 MIQI
-13 RLFQLLTDV
+13 
-22 DMDYNP
+22 
-28 VYPESRNRDLVLMGY
+28 VY
-43 GSEEI
+43 
-48 REMRDRL
+48 
-55 AGLEVNDGIDPE
+55 EVNPE
-67 TSVGYQ
+67 NGRMMLRAAGHAGYAE
-73 LYKRGQEL
+73 KGKDIVCA
-81 TGAAQSGL
+81 G
-89 TEGSRAV
+89 
-96 QGAVSSAAENLAI
+96 VSALMQTLAYSAAEDENTSASCREIGGTNEMRILADRTPDMLAKFELVADGLI
-109 SSINPAAVLP
+109 LLANAYPKNVSFQKVCVGCDAAME
-119 VLSLQGA
+119 LQLFAEGGDGSAAA
-126 GDAMGQS
+126 GETSQ
-133 IEKGESAGKT
+133 SAG
-143 LAGGALKFGA
+143 ADSSPSRGALGRTE
-153 GWGINSVGAA
+153 N
-163 DLAKTMGSDYAKDTL
+163 
-178 AGQIAAKIQSLV
+178 
-190 GDAPFAKAHP
+190 
-200 TVAAALSG
+200 AAL
-208 GIDNAMQAFVESYA
+208 
-222 DKAIDAALGDEKAA
+222 DE
-236 QSLFTTDTLIAALES
+236 QGSTDTKAE
-251 GLSGGASGAMGG
+251 
-263 AVGSVLAKHND
+263 GS
-274 GNASLLGQAEYYDQ
+274 
-288 LDKYE
+288 
-293 KAVAA
+293 
-298 EKKRQ
+298 
-303 QRVEEPGMASE
+303 
-314 QQTAQEAAKADS
+314 
-326 GLALSG
+326 
-332 ASRQLPQSGSPW
+332 
-344 QDGEAKLDEKGSA
+344 
-357 GRESDSPADKG
+357 
-368 GGSENGEGEAG
+368 GSENGKGEAG
-379 EEAKKPSPAERRRAF
+379 EEAKKPSPAERRKAF

-406 DEMMQI
+406 DEMMQNAVQI

-456 AYFEKIAM
+456 AYFERIAM
-464 EKGISVKTARE
+464 EKGISVRTARE

-510 AKWDAEAEALKAKY
+510 AKWDAEADALKAKY
-524 PEFDREEVLANPE
+524 PDFDRDEVLANPD

>member
-1 MQQEIKGDERAE
+1 MIQVTYNEVGDEMILRAE
-13 RLFQLLTDV
+13 GHAGYAEKGKDIVCAAVSVLMQTLACSVGTCMGNDGKGFSVVCKKSNNNIAKFELVTDGLVLLQRE
-22 DMDYNP
+22 
-28 VYPESRNRDLVLMGY
+28 YPENVRYINATERKTK
-43 GSEEI
+43 
-48 REMRDRL
+48 
-55 AGLEVNDGIDPE
+55 ALELQLFADGGAASTGDAAPAADNAAEGGADPE
-67 TSVGYQ
+67 ATD
-73 LYKRGQEL
+73 
-81 TGAAQSGL
+81 
-89 TEGSRAV
+89 
-96 QGAVSSAAENLAI
+96 SAAE
-109 SSINPAAVLP
+109 
-119 VLSLQGA
+119 
-126 GDAMGQS
+126 
-133 IEKGESAGKT
+133 
-143 LAGGALKFGA
+143 
-153 GWGINSVGAA
+153 
-163 DLAKTMGSDYAKDTL
+163 GS
-178 AGQIAAKIQSLV
+178 
-190 GDAPFAKAHP
+190 
-200 TVAAALSG
+200 
-208 GIDNAMQAFVESYA
+208 
-222 DKAIDAALGDEKAA
+222 
-236 QSLFTTDTLIAALES
+236 
-251 GLSGGASGAMGG
+251 
-263 AVGSVLAKHND
+263 
-274 GNASLLGQAEYYDQ
+274 
-288 LDKYE
+288 
-293 KAVAA
+293 
-298 EKKRQ
+298 
-303 QRVEEPGMASE
+303 
-314 QQTAQEAAKADS
+314 
-326 GLALSG
+326 
-332 ASRQLPQSGSPW
+332 
-344 QDGEAKLDEKGSA
+344 
-357 GRESDSPADKG
+357 
-368 GGSENGEGEAG
+368 GSENGEGEAG
-379 EEAKKPSPAERRRAF
+379 EEAKKPSPAERRKAF

-406 DEMMQI
+406 DEMMQNAVQI

-464 EKGISVKTARE
+464 EKGISVRTARE

-510 AKWDAEAEALKAKY
+510 ARWDAEAEALKAKY
-524 PEFDREEVLANPE
+524 PDFDREEVLANPE

-607 SRKDREALERRVL
+607 SRKDREALEKRVL

>member
-1 MQQEIKGDERAE
+1 MIQVTYNEVGDEMILRAE
-13 RLFQLLTDV
+13 GHAGFAEKGKDIVCAAVSVLMQTLACSVGTCMGNDGKGFSVVCKKSNDDIAKFELVTDGLALLQRE
-22 DMDYNP
+22 
-28 VYPESRNRDLVLMGY
+28 YPENVRYINATERKTK
-43 GSEEI
+43 
-48 REMRDRL
+48 
-55 AGLEVNDGIDPE
+55 ALELQLFADGGAASTGDAAPAADNAAEGGADPE
-67 TSVGYQ
+67 ATD
-73 LYKRGQEL
+73 
-81 TGAAQSGL
+81 
-89 TEGSRAV
+89 
-96 QGAVSSAAENLAI
+96 SAAE
-109 SSINPAAVLP
+109 
-119 VLSLQGA
+119 
-126 GDAMGQS
+126 
-133 IEKGESAGKT
+133 
-143 LAGGALKFGA
+143 
-153 GWGINSVGAA
+153 
-163 DLAKTMGSDYAKDTL
+163 GS
-178 AGQIAAKIQSLV
+178 
-190 GDAPFAKAHP
+190 
-200 TVAAALSG
+200 
-208 GIDNAMQAFVESYA
+208 
-222 DKAIDAALGDEKAA
+222 
-236 QSLFTTDTLIAALES
+236 
-251 GLSGGASGAMGG
+251 
-263 AVGSVLAKHND
+263 
-274 GNASLLGQAEYYDQ
+274 
-288 LDKYE
+288 
-293 KAVAA
+293 
-298 EKKRQ
+298 
-303 QRVEEPGMASE
+303 
-314 QQTAQEAAKADS
+314 
-326 GLALSG
+326 
-332 ASRQLPQSGSPW
+332 
-344 QDGEAKLDEKGSA
+344 
-357 GRESDSPADKG
+357 
-368 GGSENGEGEAG
+368 GSENGEGEAG

-406 DEMMQI
+406 DEMMQNAVQI

-456 AYFEKIAM
+456 AYFERIAM
-464 EKGISVKTARE
+464 EKGISVRTARE

-510 AKWDAEAEALKAKY
+510 ARWDAEAEALKAKY

-607 SRKDREALERRVL
+607 SRKDREALEKRVL

>member
-1 MQQEIKGDERAE
+1 MIQVTYNEVGDAMILRAE
-13 RLFQLLTDV
+13 GHAGYAEKGKDIVCAAVSVLMQTLACSVGTCMGNDGKGFSVVCKKSNDNIAKFELVTDGLALLQRE
-22 DMDYNP
+22 
-28 VYPESRNRDLVLMGY
+28 YPENVRYINATERKTK
-43 GSEEI
+43 
-48 REMRDRL
+48 
-55 AGLEVNDGIDPE
+55 ALELQLFADGGAASTGDAAPAADNAAEGGADPE
-67 TSVGYQ
+67 ATD
-73 LYKRGQEL
+73 
-81 TGAAQSGL
+81 
-89 TEGSRAV
+89 
-96 QGAVSSAAENLAI
+96 SAAE
-109 SSINPAAVLP
+109 
-119 VLSLQGA
+119 
-126 GDAMGQS
+126 
-133 IEKGESAGKT
+133 
-143 LAGGALKFGA
+143 
-153 GWGINSVGAA
+153 
-163 DLAKTMGSDYAKDTL
+163 GS
-178 AGQIAAKIQSLV
+178 
-190 GDAPFAKAHP
+190 
-200 TVAAALSG
+200 
-208 GIDNAMQAFVESYA
+208 
-222 DKAIDAALGDEKAA
+222 
-236 QSLFTTDTLIAALES
+236 
-251 GLSGGASGAMGG
+251 
-263 AVGSVLAKHND
+263 
-274 GNASLLGQAEYYDQ
+274 
-288 LDKYE
+288 
-293 KAVAA
+293 
-298 EKKRQ
+298 
-303 QRVEEPGMASE
+303 
-314 QQTAQEAAKADS
+314 
-326 GLALSG
+326 
-332 ASRQLPQSGSPW
+332 
-344 QDGEAKLDEKGSA
+344 
-357 GRESDSPADKG
+357 
-368 GGSENGEGEAG
+368 GSENGEGEAG

-406 DEMMQI
+406 DEMMQNAVQI

-456 AYFEKIAM
+456 AYFERIAM
-464 EKGISVKTARE
+464 EKGISVRTARE

-607 SRKDREALERRVL
+607 SRKDREALEKRVL

>member
-1 MQQEIKGDERAE
+1 MIQI
-13 RLFQLLTDV
+13 
-22 DMDYNP
+22 
-28 VYPESRNRDLVLMGY
+28 VY
-43 GSEEI
+43 
-48 REMRDRL
+48 
-55 AGLEVNDGIDPE
+55 EVNPE
-67 TSVGYQ
+67 NGRMMLRAAGHAGYAE
-73 LYKRGQEL
+73 KGKDIVCA
-81 TGAAQSGL
+81 G
-89 TEGSRAV
+89 
-96 QGAVSSAAENLAI
+96 VSALMQTLAYSAAEDENTSASCREIGGTNEMRILADNTPDMLAKFELVADGLI
-109 SSINPAAVLP
+109 LLANAYPKNVSFQKVCVGCDAAME
-119 VLSLQGA
+119 LQLFAEGGDGSGA
-126 GDAMGQS
+126 GETSQ
-133 IEKGESAGKT
+133 SAG
-143 LAGGALKFGA
+143 ADSSPSRGALGRTE
-153 GWGINSVGAA
+153 NSA
-163 DLAKTMGSDYAKDTL
+163 
-178 AGQIAAKIQSLV
+178 
-190 GDAPFAKAHP
+190 
-200 TVAAALSG
+200 
-208 GIDNAMQAFVESYA
+208 
-222 DKAIDAALGDEKAA
+222 
-236 QSLFTTDTLIAALES
+236 
-251 GLSGGASGAMGG
+251 
-263 AVGSVLAKHND
+263 
-274 GNASLLGQAEYYDQ
+274 
-288 LDKYE
+288 
-293 KAVAA
+293 
-298 EKKRQ
+298 
-303 QRVEEPGMASE
+303 
-314 QQTAQEAAKADS
+314 
-326 GLALSG
+326 
-332 ASRQLPQSGSPW
+332 
-344 QDGEAKLDEKGSA
+344 LDEQGST
-357 GRESDSPADKG
+357 DSKAEG
-368 GGSENGEGEAG
+368 SGSENGEGEAG
-379 EEAKKPSPAERRRAF
+379 EEAKKPSPAERRKAF

-406 DEMMQI
+406 DEMMQNAVQI

-456 AYFEKIAM
+456 AYFERIAM
-464 EKGISVKTARE
+464 EKGISVRTARE

-524 PEFDREEVLANPE
+524 PDFDRDEVLANPD

-607 SRKDREALERRVL
+607 SRKDREALEKRVL